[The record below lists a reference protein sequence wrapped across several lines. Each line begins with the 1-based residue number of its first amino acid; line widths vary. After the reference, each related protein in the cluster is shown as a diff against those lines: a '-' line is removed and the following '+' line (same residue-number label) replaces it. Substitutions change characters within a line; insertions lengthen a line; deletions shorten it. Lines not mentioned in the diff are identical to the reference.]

1 MARSDVEPSG
11 KRRCPFSLIYV
22 PCSWRHGS
30 FDSEKKETKKPWS
43 KFFKQKWLF
52 GRGSTSG
59 SFGRIWYP
67 VPFFYG
73 LSQWIF
79 FEDKCVQLSYCRFA
93 ISHNNCIISCLP
105 LASICERSECR
116 TDYISFTSMGRPQ
129 EPFFK
134 KYQMDLQ
141 KGLLQI
147 FVYLE
152 RILESM
158 QVSRSL
164 DWKPN

>member
-1 MARSDVEPSG
+1 MVLLIQRRK
-11 KRRCPFSLIYV
+11 KRRNHGPSSSSKNDCSEEEAPVDHLDGYDTQFLFFMVYPNEFFSKINV
-22 PCSWRHGS
+22 CNC
-30 FDSEKKETKKPWS
+30 
-43 KFFKQKWLF
+43 
-52 GRGSTSG
+52 
-59 SFGRIWYP
+59 RIA
-67 VPFFYG
+67 G
-73 LSQWIF
+73 
-79 FEDKCVQLSYCRFA
+79 FA

-164 DWKPN
+164 DWKSNKT